1 MVEKAKNKLVERPVF
16 QDVMPGTV
24 KLGVLWLCYVPG
36 VLDLVLA
43 GSVCELKIIVAGF
56 RERCPVPRIGF
67 TVPNR
72 GSGTKGDTVRFGGRY
87 AFPNRPRLLYS
98 QNEQIDMETE
108 A

>member
-43 GSVCELKIIVAGF
+43 GSVCELKIAVVTFHFLWKWNGAVA
-56 RERCPVPRIGF
+56 C
-67 TVPNR
+67 
-72 GSGTKGDTVRFGGRY
+72 
-87 AFPNRPRLLYS
+87 
-98 QNEQIDMETE
+98 
-108 A
+108 